1 MVKMTQSLK
10 QWLWTY
16 HRDKIAWIMLGHTEM
31 LTDDMWKEYLAWC
44 QTDEG
49 KQYLVGGSKYVE
61 EGVTDGG
68 RENV

>member
-10 QWLWTY
+10 QWLWMN

-31 LTDDMWKEYLAWC
+31 FTEEMNKEYLAWC

-49 KQYLVGGSKYVE
+49 KQYLVGGSKYVG
-61 EGVTDGG
+61 EGVDNGT
-68 RENV
+68 RENI